1 MCFFYNGKGTTL
13 AAAKNK
19 RTTTKKRVT
28 KSKTPRKTTRATK
41 AATPEKVALNSS
53 KRTSIKQTTVLILSG
68 ITAVVLLAL
77 LTYNPADPGLF
88 HYDSN
93 AVIQNKAGSAGAY
106 LADVLFGFF
115 GYIAYLIPI
124 AFMVSAFLV
133 FRSSRPNNRGINLG
147 VTLFGVF
154 LALVAGCGLATLL
167 WPESVLSNTSGGLL
181 GHGIAKMFVRLF
193 GDIGA
198 TMILFSGFIAGIT
211 LFADIQW
218 LRLVDLIG
226 GWIVSTIEVITRS
239 TSAIMPKESY
249 EGTSMPVEVEEEKT
263 NKIVMKRGTSEFDS
277 VDNNFASQGSV
288 SQGSNSSDTG
298 TIAGA
303 VTAGIAGLFASKKTS
318 AENIEKPKTLQEYQ
332 EPVMDP
338 LDDVITQNV
347 ARKAPVLGVPEHIA
361 NTDFHVDMESFEEE
375 DVKVDGLN
383 DVIVAKTNPSVVIPK
398 KPTQQKIHADA
409 ANTKPTQQSVKKPSI
424 KPKKPMSLDKA
435 ITLPPIDLL
444 NPPPV
449 NQGQF
454 SQAELEVHARNIIE
468 TLDNFGVRGVEID
481 SYYPGPI
488 ITRFELLLPPGTKVS
503 KISGLAQDM
512 ARSMCVSSI
521 RIVEV
526 IPGKTTIGVEVPNEK
541 RDLVAISE
549 VLNSKVFHESSSPLT
564 MVLGKTIEGNPA
576 IADLAKMPHLL
587 IAGTTGSGKSVG
599 VNAMLISLL
608 YKATPEEVR
617 LILIDPK
624 MLELSIYE
632 GVPHLLTPVVTD
644 MKDAS
649 NGLRW
654 AVGEMERRYALMSHM
669 KVRNIAGYNE
679 KVKEAIAKGDPIV
692 NPTFDPTQH
701 VDVRPEILEPLPFVV
716 IVIDEFADMIMV
728 VGKKVEE
735 LIARLAQKARA
746 AGIHLILATQRP
758 SVDVI
763 TGLIKANIP
772 TRIAFQVS
780 TRIDSRTILDQGGA
794 ESLLGHG
801 DMLYLPPGTG
811 LPQRVHGAFVAD
823 QEVEDVV
830 NYLKLQGEPE
840 YLTGVTEDTGS
851 SDAIPGLEP
860 LADSETDALYDQAVA
875 IVTESRRASISYVQ
889 RRLKVGYNRAASM
902 IEDMEM
908 AGVVSSVQSNGT
920 REVLAPEPIKD

>member
-1 MCFFYNGKGTTL
+1 M
-13 AAAKNK
+13 AAVKKK
-19 RTTTKKRVT
+19 RTYKKRATSKTTASKTKKLSV
-28 KSKTPRKTTRATK
+28 
-41 AATPEKVALNSS
+41 EKVALNAS
-53 KRTSIKQTTVLILSG
+53 KKSSIKQTTILILTG
-68 ITAVVLLAL
+68 VTALVLLAL

-88 HYDSN
+88 QYDSD

-115 GYIAYLIPI
+115 GYISYLIPI
-124 AFMVSAFLV
+124 AFMVSAFLI
-133 FRSSRPNNRGINLG
+133 FRSSQGNYRGINLG

-154 LALVAGCGLATLL
+154 LALIAGCGLATLL
-167 WPESVLSNTSGGLL
+167 WPESILPNTSGGLL

-218 LRLVDLIG
+218 LKLVDMIG
-226 GWIVSTIEVITRS
+226 GWIISLVDIITRS
-239 TSAIMPKESY
+239 ATAIMPKESY
-249 EGTSMPVEVEEEKT
+249 EGGSMPVQTDSDQMTQPVL
-263 NKIVMKRGTSEFDS
+263 KRGGPDFDS
-277 VDNNFASQGSV
+277 SFESRGGVAYSIDQG
-288 SQGSNSSDTG
+288 GSNNPQGESVL
-298 TIAGA
+298 AA
-303 VTAGIAGLFASKKTS
+303 VASGLAGLFAWNKANSS
-318 AENIEKPKTLQEYQ
+318 NDHVSRKPKTLQEYQ
-332 EPVMDP
+332 EPILDP
-338 LDDVITQNV
+338 LDDVVSQSTPNLSENT
-347 ARKAPVLGVPEHIA
+347 APVLGVPDYISNSGH
-361 NTDFHVDMESFEEE
+361 TDFHVEIESFEEE
-375 DVKVDGLN
+375 DVKVAGLN
-383 DVIVAKTNPSVVIPK
+383 DVITAKKNPAAIAPKQVQQPVQQDAVIAVDTKTAVPTKKRVPKPAKTG
-398 KPTQQKIHADA
+398 
-409 ANTKPTQQSVKKPSI
+409 
-424 KPKKPMSLDKA
+424 MSLSKA

-444 NPPPV
+444 NAAPT
-449 NQGQF
+449 NQGKF
-454 SQAELEVHARNIIE
+454 SKAELEAHARNIIE
-468 TLDNFGVRGVEID
+468 TLESFKIAGVQID

-488 ITRFELLLPPGTKVS
+488 ITRFEILLPAGIKASRIT
-503 KISGLAQDM
+503 GLSQDM
-512 ARSMCVSSI
+512 ARSMRVPSI
-521 RIVEV
+521 RVVEV
-526 IPGKTTIGVEVPNEK
+526 IPGKTTIGIEVPNSNRE
-541 RDLVAISE
+541 LVAITEIIASP
-549 VLNSKVFHESSSPLT
+549 LFKQSKSPLT

-576 IADLAKMPHLL
+576 VADLAKMPHLL

-608 YKATPEEVR
+608 YKSTPDEVK

-632 GVPHLLTPVVTD
+632 AVPHLLTPVVTD

-649 NGLRW
+649 NALRW
-654 AVGEMERRYALMSHM
+654 AVGEMERRYALMSHL
-669 KVRNIAGYNE
+669 KVRGIAGYNE
-679 KVKEAIAKGDPIV
+679 KVKEAIAKGDPII

-701 VDVRPEILEPLPFVV
+701 VDVRPEILEPLPFIV

-780 TRIDSRTILDQGGA
+780 TKIDSRTILDQGGA
-794 ESLLGHG
+794 ETLLGHG

-811 LPQRVHGAFVAD
+811 MPQRVHGAFVAD

-840 YLTGVTEDTGS
+840 YITDVVEDTGS

-908 AGVVSSVQSNGT
+908 AGVVSAVQSNGT
-920 REVLAPEPIKD
+920 REVLAPEPVKD

>member
-1 MCFFYNGKGTTL
+1 MAT
-13 AAAKNK
+13 AKKK
-19 RTTTKKRVT
+19 RAYKKRATTKASSAK
-28 KSKTPRKTTRATK
+28 ATK
-41 AATPEKVALNSS
+41 VAADKVALNAS
-53 KRTSIKQTTVLILSG
+53 KRSSIKQTTILILSG
-68 ITAVVLLAL
+68 VTAVVLLAL
-77 LTYNPADPGLF
+77 MTYNPADPGLF

-115 GYIAYLIPI
+115 GFISYLIPI
-124 AFMVSAFLV
+124 AFMVSAFLI
-133 FRSSRPNNRGINLG
+133 FRSSQGNYRGINLG

-154 LALVAGCGLATLL
+154 LVLVAGCGLATLL
-167 WPESVLSNTSGGLL
+167 WPESLLSNTSGGLL

-198 TMILFSGFIAGIT
+198 TMILFSGFIAGAT

-218 LRLVDLIG
+218 LKLVDMIG
-226 GWIVSTIEVITRS
+226 GWIVGVVDVITRS
-239 TSAIMPKESY
+239 ATAIMPKESY
-249 EGTSMPVEVEEEKT
+249 EGSSMPVQTEAENTDQAVLKHGVSDFDHSF
-263 NKIVMKRGTSEFDS
+263 NGTGGIAYSPEQDS
-277 VDNNFASQGSV
+277 SNASQGGSV
-288 SQGSNSSDTG
+288 IAAVATG
-298 TIAGA
+298 L
-303 VTAGIAGLFASKKTS
+303 AGLFAWQKTS
-318 AENIEKPKTLQEYQ
+318 GASDNTKIKPKTLQEYQ
-332 EPVMDP
+332 EPVLDP
-338 LDDVITQNV
+338 LDEIVSQGSVVKNS
-347 ARKAPVLGVPEHIA
+347 APVLGVPDYITRSG
-361 NTDFHVDMESFEEE
+361 NTDFHVEIESFEEE
-375 DVKVDGLN
+375 NVTVAGLN
-383 DVIVAKTNPSVVIPK
+383 DVITAKKNPAAIAPRQAQSSLQQPVQQDASKVVNAQTATPAKKRTPK
-398 KPTQQKIHADA
+398 P
-409 ANTKPTQQSVKKPSI
+409 
-424 KPKKPMSLDKA
+424 PKQGMSLGKA
-435 ITLPPIDLL
+435 IKLPPIDLL
-444 NPPPV
+444 NAAPT
-449 NQGQF
+449 NQGKF
-454 SQAELEVHARNIIE
+454 SKAELETHARNIIE
-468 TLDNFGVRGVEID
+468 TLESFKIAGVQID

-488 ITRFELLLPPGTKVS
+488 ITRFEILLPAGIKASRIT
-503 KISGLAQDM
+503 GLSQDM
-512 ARSMCVSSI
+512 ARSMRVPSI
-521 RIVEV
+521 RVVEV
-526 IPGKTTIGVEVPNEK
+526 IPGKTTIGIEVPNSNRE
-541 RDLVAISE
+541 LVAITEIIASP
-549 VLNSKVFHESSSPLT
+549 LFKQSKSPLT

-576 IADLAKMPHLL
+576 VADLAKMPHLL

-608 YKATPEEVR
+608 YKSTPDEVK

-632 GVPHLLTPVVTD
+632 AVPHLLTPVVTD

-649 NGLRW
+649 NALRW
-654 AVGEMERRYALMSHM
+654 AVGEMERRYALMSHL
-669 KVRNIAGYNE
+669 KVRGIAGYNE
-679 KVKEAIAKGDPIV
+679 KVKEAIAKGDPII

-701 VDVRPEILEPLPFVV
+701 VDVRPEILEPLPFIV

-780 TRIDSRTILDQGGA
+780 TKIDSRTILDQGGA
-794 ESLLGHG
+794 ETLLGHG

-811 LPQRVHGAFVAD
+811 MPQRVHGAFVAD

-840 YLTGVTEDTGS
+840 YITNVIEDTGS

-908 AGVVSSVQSNGT
+908 AGVVSAVQSNGT

>member
-1 MCFFYNGKGTTL
+1 M
-13 AAAKNK
+13 
-19 RTTTKKRVT
+19 
-28 KSKTPRKTTRATK
+28 
-41 AATPEKVALNSS
+41 
-53 KRTSIKQTTVLILSG
+53 
-68 ITAVVLLAL
+68 VLLAL
-77 LTYNPADPGLF
+77 LTYSPADPGLF
-88 HYDSN
+88 HHDNN
-93 AVIQNKAGSAGAY
+93 ALIQNKAGSAGAY
-106 LADVLFGFF
+106 LADVLFGFL
-115 GYIAYLIPI
+115 GYIAYLVPI
-124 AFMVSAFLV
+124 IFLVSAFLL
-133 FRSSRPNNRGINLG
+133 FRSGKDKNNGINLG
-147 VTLFGVF
+147 ITIFGVF
-154 LALVAGCGLATLL
+154 LALIAGCGLATLL
-167 WPESVLSNTSGGLL
+167 WPESTLVYRAGGLL
-181 GHGIAKMFVRLF
+181 GLGIAKSFVKLF

-198 TMILFSGFIAGIT
+198 TMILFSAFIAGIT

-218 LRLVDLIG
+218 LKLVDKIG
-226 GWIVSTIEVITRS
+226 ETILSTIELLGSNGTTLS
-239 TSAIMPKESY
+239 KESY
-249 EGTSMPVEVEEEKT
+249 EAAGVGAQAPELNNSNEQATADNSSSNSTSML
-263 NKIVMKRGTSEFDS
+263 
-277 VDNNFASQGSV
+277 
-288 SQGSNSSDTG
+288 
-298 TIAGA
+298 GA
-303 VTAGIAGLFASKKTS
+303 VTAGLAGIFVWKKSTADDGFKPIHDPLLDPLSNYPGNAS
-318 AENIEKPKTLQEYQ
+318 NTLKEAHPPSHTADSIGSRQ
-332 EPVMDP
+332 EPVLGVPDYMSDAGQSADFDLDYEEQNIP
-338 LDDVITQNV
+338 VNGLDDVITSKRS
-347 ARKAPVLGVPEHIA
+347 ATKRAPHAKKEAKGSTSA
-361 NTDFHVDMESFEEE
+361 KKNT
-375 DVKVDGLN
+375 
-383 DVIVAKTNPSVVIPK
+383 K
-398 KPTQQKIHADA
+398 KPVSP
-409 ANTKPTQQSVKKPSI
+409 PTV
-424 KPKKPMSLDKA
+424 SLDKA
-435 ITLPPIDLL
+435 ITLPPISLL
-444 NPPPV
+444 NPPAG
-449 NQGQF
+449 NQGHF
-454 SQAELEVHARNIIE
+454 SKEQLEVHARNIIE
-468 TLDNFGVRGVEID
+468 TLEHFGVRGVQID

-488 ITRFELLLPPGTKVS
+488 ITRFEILLPPGTKVS
-503 KISGLAQDM
+503 KITGLSQDM

-541 RDLVAISE
+541 RDLVSISE
-549 VLNSKVFHESSSPLT
+549 ILDSKPFRESTSPLT
-564 MVLGKTIEGNPA
+564 MVLGKTISGNPA
-576 IADLAKMPHLL
+576 VADLGRMPHLL

-608 YKATPEEVR
+608 YKATPDEVK

-632 GVPHLLTPVVTD
+632 GIPHLLTPVVTD

-679 KVKEAIAKGDPIV
+679 KVKAAIDKGEPIV
-692 NPTFDPTQH
+692 DPTFDPTQTLN
-701 VDVRPEILEPLPFVV
+701 VRPEILEPLPYIV
-716 IVIDEFADMIMV
+716 IVIDEFADMMMV

-780 TRIDSRTILDQGGA
+780 TKIDSRTILDQGGA

-823 QEVEDVV
+823 SEVEEVV

-840 YLTGVTEDTGS
+840 YLIEVTQETGS

-860 LADSETDALYDQAVA
+860 LADSEGDVLYDTAVQ

-902 IEDMEM
+902 IEDMEK
-908 AGVVSSVQSNGT
+908 AGVVSAVQSNGT
-920 REVLAPEPIKD
+920 REVLAPEPPKD